1 MSNPERAITDR
12 PDRRPRPD
20 RPTDPP
26 PPSER
31 LRKGRTLAER
41 RLERREALLDAAL
54 ELFGT
59 KGYASTSVEEICRTA
74 FVSTRNFYEEFDNRE
89 AVLVEITDR
98 ISRAATEAMLSA
110 RFEPGAD
117 RVRREA
123 TARVRSLAHSLLDD
137 PRRARIAFIE
147 SLGVSPGQEARRREV
162 HCLFAQYLGAL
173 INADVE
179 AGRFSER
186 REEVF
191 ALAMVGA
198 INEVFSDYVLR
209 PDKPSIDELV
219 DSVVGIIEL
228 MSESIRRDRDG

>member
-1 MSNPERAITDR
+1 MSASEPAPTDR
-12 PDRRPRPD
+12 SD

-26 PPSER
+26 PPTER

-41 RLERREALLDAAL
+41 RQERREALLDAGL

-74 FVSTRNFYEEFDNRE
+74 FVSTRNFYEEFENRE
-89 AVLVEITDR
+89 AVLVELTDR
-98 ISRAATEAMLSA
+98 ISQQATEAMLNA
-110 RFEPGAD
+110 TFEPGPD
-117 RVRREA
+117 RLRREA
-123 TARVRSLAHSLLDD
+123 SARVRSLAHALFDD

-147 SLGVSPGQEARRREV
+147 SLGVSPDQEARRREV
-162 HCLFAQYLGAL
+162 HRLFAQYLGAL

-179 AGRFSER
+179 AGRFTER

-198 INEVFSDYVLR
+198 VNEVFSDYVLR
-209 PDKPSIDELV
+209 PDKPTIDEFV
-219 DSVVGIIEL
+219 ESVVGVIEL
-228 MSESIRRDRDG
+228 MSESLRRDRRD